1 MIVFYVLIQ
10 IELLGT
16 LYPHISR
23 NYSEMHEFGLTDVFS
38 YSHLTIVDIFISLIS
53 KSDVNVFVYT
63 WSTRVFN
70 STD

>member
-1 MIVFYVLIQ
+1 MIVLYVLIQ

-23 NYSEMHEFGLTDVFS
+23 NYSEMYVFGVTDVFS
-38 YSHLTIVDIFISLIS
+38 YSHLSIVDIFISLIS
-53 KSDVNVFVYT
+53 LSDVNVFVY
-63 WSTRVFN
+63 STRVFN